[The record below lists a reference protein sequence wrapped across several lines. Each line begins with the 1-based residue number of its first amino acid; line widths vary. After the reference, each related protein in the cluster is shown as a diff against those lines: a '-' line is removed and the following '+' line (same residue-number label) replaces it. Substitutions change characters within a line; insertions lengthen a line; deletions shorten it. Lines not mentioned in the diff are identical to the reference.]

1 MIKKIFLLAA
11 IVYFILTPIT
21 YHPDNKLV
29 LYWGSLNEG
38 RVWNIYEYGEKHLV
52 ELGKQQFNY
61 PPVHFLLV
69 KFQYFIAQLIGGSEY
84 SSWLESSNELDP
96 YQSSIYRYTLAT
108 KFVLVL
114 VTLINGLLIYSIMKK
129 HKKTEKQAV
138 LAAIL
143 WWFNP
148 IVIYSGVLMGQ
159 NDVLAVLPFLIAWLF
174 LETKWV
180 LSLIFFGLAISV
192 KNYPLIWMGLLVIT
206 DPVLNWIKKIS
217 VIAGSLFVYL
227 LTILP
232 FIKNTVFQQEVLNS
246 AITDRFFIATMN
258 LGLGDRVIIVPFLLI
273 TLLIFAINYSKAKL
287 SLESRSFLIMA
298 SNLVLL
304 GFSHFHPQWFTWI
317 IPFWAI
323 WATSQIKKNKTTE
336 IFLMSTLVFLAWLII
351 VLLFRDI
358 YLYWG
363 IFSPMNPDLINLPFL
378 SEYLSARNFDV
389 VQTNNIAHSIVAGVA
404 LASVI
409 AASKLESPKKTRE
422 IQASKSLTIEK
433 NKNFGKKFLKKMSKT
448 SVILLS
454 FILPLFIWSILF
466 FIVNLIPSQKKI
478 SNYSKIEY
486 VDSEYPYETTFIA
499 EYDYLNRIDVWMKN
513 PNFASQ
519 EKLKITL
526 IDNNNQMLANQ
537 EFFGSN
543 IGDPGSIRLD
553 VPIQIDSLGKEY
565 QVQLDIINQPEA
577 LLQIG
582 NYNQEL
588 TIDHYYRPP
597 INLKTAVINTYH
609 RLITMCKQIWYW
621 YVLLVILIYYLIKHT
636 NEKDKKLI
644 KKIKF

>member
-466 FIVNLIPSQKKI
+466 FIVNLILSQKKI

-526 IDNNNQMLANQ
+526 IDNNDL
-537 EFFGSN
+537 
-543 IGDPGSIRLD
+543 
-553 VPIQIDSLGKEY
+553 
-565 QVQLDIINQPEA
+565 
-577 LLQIG
+577 
-582 NYNQEL
+582 
-588 TIDHYYRPP
+588 
-597 INLKTAVINTYH
+597 
-609 RLITMCKQIWYW
+609 
-621 YVLLVILIYYLIKHT
+621 
-636 NEKDKKLI
+636 
-644 KKIKF
+644 

>member
-11 IVYFILTPIT
+11 ILYFILTPIT

-29 LYWGSLNEG
+29 LYWGSLNQG

-61 PPVHFLLV
+61 PPIHFLLA
-69 KFQYFIAQLIGGSEY
+69 KLQYFIAQPIGGSGY
-84 SSWLESSNELDP
+84 SNWLESSNEFDSN
-96 YQSSIYRYTLAT
+96 QSSIYRYTLAT

-114 VTLINGLLIYSIMKK
+114 ITLINGLLIYLIMKK

-138 LAAIL
+138 LAATL

-148 IVIYSGVLMGQ
+148 IVLYSGVLMGQ
-159 NDVLAVLPFLIAWLF
+159 NDVLAILPFLVAWLL

-192 KNYPLIWMGLLVIT
+192 KNYPLIWMSLLVIT
-206 DPVLNWIKKIS
+206 NPILSWIKKII
-217 VIAGSLFVYL
+217 VIVGSLLVYW

-232 FIKNTVFQQEVLNS
+232 FINNAIFQQEVLNS
-246 AITDRFFIATMN
+246 TISDRFFIATIN
-258 LGLGDRVIIVPFLLI
+258 LGLGDRVIIVPVLLI

-323 WATSQIKKNKTTE
+323 WATSQIKKKKTME
-336 IFLMSTLVFLAWLII
+336 ITLMSTLVFLAWLIVI
-351 VLLFRDI
+351 FLFRDI

-363 IFSPMNPDLINLPFL
+363 IFSPMNPDLVNLPFL

-389 VQTNNIAHSIVAGVA
+389 AKINNIAHSIVAGVA

-409 AASKLESPKKTRE
+409 ATSKLKSSKETRE
-422 IQASKSLTIEK
+422 IQTNKTLSSEK
-433 NKNFGKKFLKKMSKT
+433 NRNFVKKILKNLS
-448 SVILLS
+448 SANIILLS
-454 FILPLFIWSILF
+454 FIIPLFVWASLF
-466 FIVNLIPSQKKI
+466 FVVNLIPSQKKF

-486 VDSEYPYETTFIA
+486 VNSQYPYETTFNA
-499 EYDYLNRIDVWMKN
+499 DYNYLNRVDLWMKN

-519 EKLKITL
+519 EKLMIVL
-526 IDNNNQMLANQ
+526 MDNNNQVLANK

-553 VPIQIDSLGKEY
+553 VPVQVNSYGKEY
-565 QVQLDIINQPEA
+565 TVKLDVINQANA

-582 NYNQEL
+582 NYKEEL

-597 INLKTAVINTYH
+597 VSLKTVINNTYG
-609 RLITMCKQIWYW
+609 RLIAMCKQIWIW
-621 YVLLVILIYYLIKHT
+621 YLLLVVLIYYLIKLV
-636 NEKDKKLI
+636 NKNGEKTDQK
-644 KKIKF
+644 

>member
-1 MIKKIFLLAA
+1 
-11 IVYFILTPIT
+11 
-21 YHPDNKLV
+21 
-29 LYWGSLNEG
+29 
-38 RVWNIYEYGEKHLV
+38 
-52 ELGKQQFNY
+52 
-61 PPVHFLLV
+61 
-69 KFQYFIAQLIGGSEY
+69 
-84 SSWLESSNELDP
+84 
-96 YQSSIYRYTLAT
+96 
-108 KFVLVL
+108 
-114 VTLINGLLIYSIMKK
+114 
-129 HKKTEKQAV
+129 
-138 LAAIL
+138 
-143 WWFNP
+143 
-148 IVIYSGVLMGQ
+148 
-159 NDVLAVLPFLIAWLF
+159 
-174 LETKWV
+174 
-180 LSLIFFGLAISV
+180 
-192 KNYPLIWMGLLVIT
+192 MGLLVIT

-519 EKLKITL
+519 EKLKIKCWL
-526 IDNNNQMLANQ
+526 IKNFL
-537 EFFGSN
+537 
-543 IGDPGSIRLD
+543 
-553 VPIQIDSLGKEY
+553 
-565 QVQLDIINQPEA
+565 EA
-577 LLQIG
+577 I
-582 NYNQEL
+582 
-588 TIDHYYRPP
+588 
-597 INLKTAVINTYH
+597 
-609 RLITMCKQIWYW
+609 
-621 YVLLVILIYYLIKHT
+621 LVILGQLDWMFQSKSIV
-636 NEKDKKLI
+636 
-644 KKIKF
+644 